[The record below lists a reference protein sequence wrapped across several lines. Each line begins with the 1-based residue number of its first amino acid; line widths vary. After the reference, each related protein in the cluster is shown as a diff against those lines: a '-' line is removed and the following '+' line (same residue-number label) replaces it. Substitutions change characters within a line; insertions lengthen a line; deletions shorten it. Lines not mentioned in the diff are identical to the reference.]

1 MPNLDFKAKQHIYAL
16 HLTVP
21 YRTHI
26 YALHLTVPY
35 RTLEPDAA
43 RSLNPAGDDDNL
55 IMMHWAK

>member
-1 MPNLDFKAKQHIYAL
+1 MPNLDFEAKQ
-16 HLTVP
+16 
-21 YRTHI
+21 HI

-55 IMMHWAK
+55 IIMHGAR